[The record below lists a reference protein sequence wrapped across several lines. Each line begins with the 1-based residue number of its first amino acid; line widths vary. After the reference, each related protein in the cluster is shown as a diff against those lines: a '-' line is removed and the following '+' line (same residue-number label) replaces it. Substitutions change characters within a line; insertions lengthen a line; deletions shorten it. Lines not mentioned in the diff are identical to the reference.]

1 MAVKCVHNNYG
12 FCKFGE
18 DCRFGHPS
26 QVCRETSCQ
35 TRGCAKRHP
44 RPCKNHFLK
53 KHCKFG
59 QDCKYDHI
67 FDCEICENMKYLVEK
82 EAKHNE
88 ESLRK
93 KDDVIQKM
101 MKEIQNLKKDKD
113 VLEKQVN
120 SSHQENMKLH
130 VEMKKVNEKYSKL
143 EDVSKA
149 CKAEIK
155 TLEKAAKAS
164 KKEFEDTKDSNQKIK
179 EIKQVN
185 MKILEENYLLKANL
199 ENIKPSEREK
209 LDEYERKIKIKEKE
223 IESLKITR
231 KLSVDHVVK
240 LEQINQQLEK
250 EVEDLKRNKVLSK
263 VTELPYPCDKCD
275 STFKTAGLLVRH
287 VKEKHG
293 NQPVLKALVIPP
305 LPVVICRRK

>member
-1 MAVKCVHNNYG
+1 
-12 FCKFGE
+12 
-18 DCRFGHPS
+18 
-26 QVCRETSCQ
+26 
-35 TRGCAKRHP
+35 
-44 RPCKNHFLK
+44 
-53 KHCKFG
+53 
-59 QDCKYDHI
+59 
-67 FDCEICENMKYLVEK
+67 
-82 EAKHNE
+82 
-88 ESLRK
+88 
-93 KDDVIQKM
+93 
-101 MKEIQNLKKDKD
+101 
-113 VLEKQVN
+113 
-120 SSHQENMKLH
+120 
-130 VEMKKVNEKYSKL
+130 MKKVNEKYSKL

-199 ENIKPSEREK
+199 ENVKPSEREK

-293 NQPVLKALVIPP
+293 NQPVLKALVIHP